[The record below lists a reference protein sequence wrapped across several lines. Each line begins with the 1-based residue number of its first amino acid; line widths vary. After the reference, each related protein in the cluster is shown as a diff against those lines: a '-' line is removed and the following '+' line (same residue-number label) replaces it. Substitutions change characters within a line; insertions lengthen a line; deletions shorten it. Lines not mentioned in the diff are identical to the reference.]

1 MVQGEAPSQ
10 LNAKSVGHCRVVGTS
25 RRKLVNTRCIAIHM
39 RLLPVV
45 ICIILETSMPSLA
58 PLIPASSNPQY
69 IPMR

>member
-45 ICIILETSMPSLA
+45 ICIILEKLIKYMA
-58 PLIPASSNPQY
+58 PLLPALSNKKY
-69 IPMR
+69 ILMR